1 MLARGNETEVARGE
15 EHAASGAGNH
25 PEHRNAAHR
34 FDGFPHDAFVAGSA
48 DLVDDDTGDADI
60 GVQPLTPQHQC
71 GRRARHLGGVDY
83 QHHRGLQGFGQ
94 FRRAVRPTRIRAVVQ
109 TAVAFDQV
117 EPAGHGVARE
127 GIDDALEPHQ
137 VGIQVPGGL
146 VGSPFEPGRVDVVRP
161 LLECP
166 GGDASPPGFEQQRE

>member
-34 FDGFPHDAFVAGSA
+34 FDGFPHDALVAGSG

-60 GVQPLTPQHQC
+60 GVQSLTSQHQC
-71 GRRARHLGGVDY
+71 GHRARHLAGVDY
-83 QHHRGLQGFGQ
+83 QHHRSLQAFGQ
-94 FRRAVRPTRIRAVVQ
+94 FRCAMRPTRIRTVVQ
-109 TAVAFDQV
+109 TTVAFDQV
-117 EPAGHGVARE
+117 ESAGHRVAGE

-137 VGIQVPGGL
+137 VGIQISGGL
-146 VGSPFEPGRVDVVRP
+146 LGSPFEPGRVYVVRP
-161 LLECP
+161 LLECA
-166 GGDASPPGFEQQRE
+166 GWNASPPGFEQERE